1 MNKKAITA
9 AVLLSL
15 AATTSVGAANVN
27 TKLVKYQNQA
37 VAIANQ
43 SVEAH
48 EAATA
53 QPGAVTVNLPQSVEL
68 ALANNR
74 TLRQSQ
80 WAYEGAAAQVSATAA
95 QKNPQL
101 SYSYDAQRAGGV
113 TNNAGNRF
121 GHQFNV
127 KTVVYSKEFD
137 AAIESARFNREGA
150 GATVTATAQTTKL
163 QAATNYLTLIKNRN
177 KVDVANQTVKD
188 YEEHL
193 RNVNLQYEVGIVAKS
208 DVLAT
213 NTTLANARTSL
224 VKAQNTAD
232 LSESTFNNQVGL
244 PVNTKV
250 TTSDRDMGYTPYN
263 VSLEQATTYALYHRA
278 EILKAAMDVKS
289 AEESVTSAKAGS
301 MPTVSASASRGMND
315 DTWAGTGNKSWSIG
329 GSVSWSLWDGGQ
341 SRETEKVRK
350 ASLEAAKEA
359 QAETIESVQLGVR
372 QAYLNMKSAEQT
384 IVSTRTAVEEGQE
397 NFRIASLRYR
407 SGVGTNVDVLDA
419 ETALATARDNYID
432 ALYNYN
438 IAVATLEQ
446 QMGVPLATPVAGGA
460 EVVNSFQK

>member
-101 SYSYDAQRAGGV
+101 SYTYNASRAGSSNEFRHSLDV
-113 TNNAGNRF
+113 S
-121 GHQFNV
+121 
-127 KTVVYSKEFD
+127 TVVYSKAFD

-163 QAATNYLTLIKNRN
+163 QAATNYLTLIKDRN

-213 NTTLANARTSL
+213 NTNLANARTSL
-224 VKAQNTAD
+224 VKAQNTAN

-263 VSLEQATTYALYHRA
+263 VSLEQATSYALYHRA

-289 AEESVTSAKAGS
+289 AEEELTSAKAGS
-301 MPTVSASASRGMND
+301 MPTVRAEAKRGMSD

-329 GSVSWSLWDGGQ
+329 GIVSWSLWDGGQ

-372 QAYLNMKSAEQT
+372 QAYLKMKSAEQT

-419 ETALATARDNYID
+419 ETNLATARDSYID
-432 ALYNYN
+432 ALYDYN